1 MTILSVENVSKSYGE
16 RTLLDN
22 ISFTMEDYDKVG
34 LIGIN
39 GIGKSTLLNLICGL
53 DSPDSGTI
61 TTSRGITIEYLTQN
75 PEFNPHATVI
85 EQVLKGD
92 SLAMKVIREYQLT
105 LEDIISKPDNVDLQV
120 LLAELTSQ
128 ITILDAW
135 HLESQVKT
143 ILNKLGIRNYE
154 ERMANLSGGQRKRV
168 ALASALITPCDL
180 LLLDEPTNHLDNDT
194 IEWLEKYLANRK
206 GALLMITHDRYFLD
220 RVVNKMFELDYGKL
234 YIYDC
239 SYSRFVEKKIERKS
253 LESAIEAKRTSLYR
267 KELEWIRTGP
277 RARRTKQKARI
288 QRFEELKESM
298 GGLDDSSKLEISV
311 AHSRLGKKTL
321 EITNVTKSYDG
332 RPVIKNFAYILLRN
346 DRIGIIGDNATGKST
361 LLNILAG
368 KIETDSGSIG
378 IGSTVKIA
386 YLSQESDDMNCN
398 LRAIEYI
405 KNTAEYIT
413 TAEGS
418 KISAGKMMERFL
430 FPADLQWTPI
440 ARLSG
445 GEKRRLYLL
454 KVLMDAPNLL
464 LLDEPTND
472 LDINTLQVL
481 ENYIDEFNG
490 AVISVS
496 HDRYFL
502 DRTCHKIFSLEGSG
516 DIIIHVGNYSD
527 FLEYKTVDLNQ
538 SSLEIT
544 SKINEHIRNDKSKQR
559 PLKFT
564 YKEQLEYNTID
575 ADIETLEN
583 ELSRLDDEMSAI
595 SSDFIKLQELFKRK
609 EQTEEDLL
617 YKMERQEYLR
627 NLERQL
633 KNTKV

>member
-1 MTILSVENVSKSYGE
+1 MSILTIENVSKSYGE
-16 RTLLDN
+16 RILFDN
-22 ISFTMEDYDKVG
+22 ISFTLEDQDKVG

-39 GIGKSTLLNLICGL
+39 GMGKSTLLNIISGL
-53 DSPDSGTI
+53 DGADAGTI
-61 TTSRGITIEYLTQN
+61 TTSRGLTIEYLSQN
-75 PEFNPHATVI
+75 PVFNQQATVI
-85 EQVLKGD
+85 EQVLKGE
-92 SLAMKVIREYQLT
+92 SLAMKAIREYQLT
-105 LEDIISKPDNVDLQV
+105 LEDIISKPNNIDLQI

-128 ITILDAW
+128 ITSLDAW

-143 ILNKLGIRNYE
+143 ILSKLGIRDYE
-154 ERMANLSGGQRKRV
+154 ERMVNLSGGQRKRV

-206 GALLMITHDRYFLD
+206 GALFMITHDRYFLD
-220 RVVNKMFELDYGKL
+220 RVVNKIFELDDGKL
-234 YIYDC
+234 YIYDG
-239 SYSRFVEKKIERKS
+239 SYSNFVEKKIERKA
-253 LESAIEAKRTSLYR
+253 LESASEAKRYSLYR
-267 KELEWIRTGP
+267 QELEWIRTGP

-298 GGLDDSSKLEISV
+298 GVSDESKLDISV
-311 AHSRLGKKTL
+311 GHSRLGKKTL
-321 EITNVTKSYDG
+321 EISNISKSYDG
-332 RPVIKNFAYILLRN
+332 TPVIKDFDYILLRN

-368 KIETDSGSIG
+368 KIKADNGSID
-378 IGSTVKIA
+378 IGPTVKIA
-386 YLSQESDDMNCN
+386 YLSQESEDMDHS

-405 KNTAEYIT
+405 RNTAEYVT

-418 KISAGKMMERFL
+418 KISAGKMMEKFL

-440 ARLSG
+440 SRLSG

-490 AVISVS
+490 AVISAS

-502 DRTCHKIFSLEGSG
+502 DRTCHKIFSLEGPG

-527 FLEYKTVDLNQ
+527 FLEYK
-538 SSLEIT
+538 SLTTNPEGKVNSGKT
-544 SKINEHIRNDKSKQR
+544 NPHPANIRTQQP

-564 YKEQLEYNTID
+564 YKEQLEHNTIQ
-575 ADIETLEN
+575 ADIEALEN
-583 ELSRLDDEMSAI
+583 QLSSLDEEMSKI
-595 SSDFIKLQELFKRK
+595 SSDFVRLQELYQKK
-609 EQTEEDLL
+609 EQTEEALL
-617 YKMERQEYLR
+617 NKMERQEYLS
-627 NLERQL
+627 NLEKQI
-633 KNTKV
+633 KNSKT

>member
-1 MTILSVENVSKSYGE
+1 MTILSVDNIFKSYGE
-16 RTLLDN
+16 RILFDN
-22 ISFTMEDYDKVG
+22 MSFTLEDQDKVG

-39 GIGKSTLLNLICGL
+39 GMGKSTLLNIISGL
-53 DSPDSGTI
+53 DGADAGTI
-61 TTSRGITIEYLTQN
+61 TTSRGLTIEYLAQN
-75 PEFNPHATVI
+75 PVFNQQATVI

-92 SLAMKVIREYQLT
+92 SLAMKAIREYQLT
-105 LEDIISKPDNVDLQV
+105 LEDIINKPDNIDLQI

-128 ITILDAW
+128 ITSLDAW

-143 ILNKLGIRNYE
+143 ILSKLGIRHYE
-154 ERMANLSGGQRKRV
+154 QRMVNLSGGQRKRV
-168 ALASALITPCDL
+168 ALAASLITPCDL
-180 LLLDEPTNHLDNDT
+180 LLMDEPTNHLDNDT

-220 RVVNKMFELDYGKL
+220 RVVNKIFELDCGNL
-234 YIYDC
+234 YIYDG
-239 SYSRFVEKKIERKS
+239 SYSSFVEKKIERRS
-253 LESAIEAKRTSLYR
+253 LESAMQAKRFSLYR

-288 QRFEELKESM
+288 QRFEELKESVWVS
-298 GGLDDSSKLEISV
+298 DDSTLDMSV
-311 AHSRLGKKTL
+311 GHSRLGKKTL
-321 EITNVTKSYDG
+321 EIANVSKSYDG
-332 RPVIKNFAYILLRN
+332 IPVIKDFDYILLRN

-368 KIETDSGSIG
+368 KIEADNGSID
-378 IGSTVKIA
+378 IGPTVKIA
-386 YLSQESDDMNCN
+386 YLSQESEDMDQS

-405 KNTAEYIT
+405 KSTAEYVT
-413 TAEGS
+413 TAEGN

-430 FPADLQWTPI
+430 FPPDLQWTPI

-490 AVISVS
+490 AVISAS

-502 DRTCHKIFSLEGSG
+502 DRTCHKIFSLEGPG
-516 DIIIHVGNYSD
+516 NIIIHVGNYSD
-527 FLEYKTVDLNQ
+527 FLEYKSLSSRPDKKMNFGKANHPATVKAQ
-538 SSLEIT
+538 PS
-544 SKINEHIRNDKSKQR
+544 
-559 PLKFT
+559 PLRFT
-564 YKEQLEYNTID
+564 YKEQLEYNTIQ
-575 ADIETLEN
+575 ADIEALER
-583 ELSRLDDEMSAI
+583 ELSSLDEEMSKT
-595 SSDFIKLQELFKRK
+595 SSDFVRLQELYQKK
-609 EQTEEDLL
+609 EQTEDALL
-617 YKMERQEYLR
+617 NKMERHEYLS
-627 NLERQL
+627 NLEKQI
-633 KNTKV
+633 KNSKT

>member
-1 MTILSVENVSKSYGE
+1 MSILTIENVSKSYGE
-16 RTLLDN
+16 RILFDN
-22 ISFTMEDYDKVG
+22 ISFTLEDQDKVG

-39 GIGKSTLLNLICGL
+39 GIGKSTLLNLISGQ
-53 DSPDSGTI
+53 DTADAGTI
-61 TTSRGITIEYLTQN
+61 NTSRGLTIEYLSQN
-75 PEFNPHATVI
+75 PVFNQQATVI

-92 SLAMKVIREYQLT
+92 SLAMKAIREYQLT
-105 LEDIISKPDNVDLQV
+105 LEDINSKPDNIDLQI

-128 ITILDAW
+128 ITSLDAW

-143 ILNKLGIRNYE
+143 ILSKLGIRDYE
-154 ERMANLSGGQRKRV
+154 ERMVNLSGGQRKRV
-168 ALASALITPCDL
+168 ALASALITPCNL

-220 RVVNKMFELDYGKL
+220 RVVNKIFELDNGNL
-234 YIYDC
+234 YVYDG
-239 SYSRFVEKKIERKS
+239 SYSRFVEKKIERRA
-253 LESAIEAKRTSLYR
+253 LESALEAKRHSLYR
-267 KELEWIRTGP
+267 QELEWIRTGP

-298 GGLDDSSKLEISV
+298 GVSDESKLDISV
-311 AHSRLGKKTL
+311 GHSRLGKKTL
-321 EITNVTKSYDG
+321 EITSVSKSYDE
-332 RPVIKNFAYILLRN
+332 RLIIKDFDYILLRN

-368 KIETDSGSIG
+368 QIKADSGSID
-378 IGSTVKIA
+378 IGPTVKIA
-386 YLSQESDDMNCN
+386 YLSQESEDMDHN

-405 KNTAEYIT
+405 RNTAEYIT

-418 KISAGKMMERFL
+418 KISAGKMMEKFL

-440 ARLSG
+440 SRLSG

-490 AVISVS
+490 AVISAS

-516 DIIIHVGNYSD
+516 KIIIHVGNYSD
-527 FLEYKTVDLNQ
+527 FLEYKLMDPSEKNSET
-538 SSLEIT
+538 I
-544 SKINEHIRNDKSKQR
+544 SKINEPARSEKVTQR

-575 ADIETLEN
+575 ADIEALEN
-583 ELSRLDDEMSAI
+583 ELSRLDDEMSSI
-595 SSDFIKLQELFKRK
+595 SSDFVKLQELCKKK
-609 EQTEEDLL
+609 EETEEDLL
-617 YKMERQEYLR
+617 YKMERQEYLS
-627 NLERQL
+627 NLEKKY
-633 KNTKV
+633 KNSKI

>member
-1 MTILSVENVSKSYGE
+1 MTILSVDNIFKSYGE
-16 RTLLDN
+16 RILFDN
-22 ISFTMEDYDKVG
+22 MSFTLEDQDKVG

-39 GIGKSTLLNLICGL
+39 GMGKSTLLNIISGL
-53 DSPDSGTI
+53 DGADAGTI
-61 TTSRGITIEYLTQN
+61 TTSRGLTIEYLAQN
-75 PEFNPHATVI
+75 PVFNQQATVI

-92 SLAMKVIREYQLT
+92 SLAMKAIREYQLT
-105 LEDIISKPDNVDLQV
+105 LEDIINKPDNIDLQI

-128 ITILDAW
+128 ITSLDAW

-143 ILNKLGIRNYE
+143 ILSKLGIRHYE
-154 ERMANLSGGQRKRV
+154 QRMVNLSGGQRKRV
-168 ALASALITPCDL
+168 ALAASLITPCDL
-180 LLLDEPTNHLDNDT
+180 LLMDEPTNHLDNDT

-220 RVVNKMFELDYGKL
+220 RVVNKIFELDCGNL
-234 YIYDC
+234 YIYDG
-239 SYSRFVEKKIERKS
+239 SYSSFVEKKIERRS
-253 LESAIEAKRTSLYR
+253 LESAMQAKRFSLYR

-288 QRFEELKESM
+288 QRFEELKESV
-298 GGLDDSSKLEISV
+298 GVSDDSTLDMSV
-311 AHSRLGKKTL
+311 GHSRLGKKTL
-321 EITNVTKSYDG
+321 EIANVSKSYDG
-332 RPVIKNFAYILLRN
+332 IPVIKDFDYILLRN

-368 KIETDSGSIG
+368 KIEADNGSID
-378 IGSTVKIA
+378 IGPTVKIA
-386 YLSQESDDMNCN
+386 YLSQESEDMDQS

-405 KNTAEYIT
+405 KSTAEYVT
-413 TAEGS
+413 TAEGN

-430 FPADLQWTPI
+430 FPPDLQWTPI

-490 AVISVS
+490 AVISAS

-502 DRTCHKIFSLEGSG
+502 DRTCHKIFSLEGPG
-516 DIIIHVGNYSD
+516 NIIIHVGNYSD
-527 FLEYKTVDLNQ
+527 FLEYKSLSSRPDKKMNFGKANHPATVKAQ
-538 SSLEIT
+538 PS
-544 SKINEHIRNDKSKQR
+544 
-559 PLKFT
+559 PLRFT
-564 YKEQLEYNTID
+564 YKEQLEYNTIQ
-575 ADIETLEN
+575 ADIEALER
-583 ELSRLDDEMSAI
+583 ELSSLDEEMSKT
-595 SSDFIKLQELFKRK
+595 SSDFVRLQELYQKK
-609 EQTEEDLL
+609 EQTEDALL
-617 YKMERQEYLR
+617 NKMERHEYLS
-627 NLERQL
+627 NLEKQI
-633 KNTKV
+633 KNSKT